1 MAAENDEKASNNINF
16 TNQDNSINYGNQ
28 YGIGVQNNVIVNL
41 NFYLEKGDV
50 NCPYKESSFLPQDAE
65 YFFGRDEFLKKLITA
80 IENNNFIPVLG
91 ESKSGKSSV
100 ILAGLIPQLAKAKN
114 WLFTFFRLKLSRL

>member
-1 MAAENDEKASNNINF
+1 MAAQNDEEASNNINF

-28 YGIGVQNNVIVNL
+28 YGIGIQNNVILNL

-65 YFFGRDEFLKKLITA
+65 YFFGRDDF
-80 IENNNFIPVLG
+80 
-91 ESKSGKSSV
+91 
-100 ILAGLIPQLAKAKN
+100 
-114 WLFTFFRLKLSRL
+114 